1 MATTVVELRIVYK
14 INLLTFKC
22 INGLTPKY
30 LQELLDVYKP
40 NRSPRSSTY
49 SIRLNLPLYNMKS
62 YKLRS
67 FSVSGPRLWNEL
79 PSELRAIKSV
89 IIFKAKL
96 KTHLFK
102 HILLNFCKSV
112 FFIIYLFNIFI
123 FILWVENCKAL
134 RTIFISAT
142 EMLVIIIIIITSD
155 TGKSKL

>member
-67 FSVSGPRLWNEL
+67 FSVSGPRPWNEL

-102 HILLNFCKSV
+102 HILLSFCKSV